1 MLQARQ
7 YVRLV
12 LEQNTTM
19 NLTGATNEDEA
30 FQMHIEDSLAL
41 LPVLDAI
48 TKRQTASRQEDAT
61 LLCSI
66 LDVGSGGGLPGVILA
81 IARPDWQVTLLDS
94 LRKRCI
100 FVEKAIKEVGVQNTN
115 VVWARAE
122 EAGQSQ
128 QHREVYDIAVAR
140 AVAKMRVL
148 AELCLPFVKPGGH
161 WLAAKGPDCEAEVV
175 AAENAIR
182 VLQGGPPSITPVNA
196 FGSSGQHVAVVVQ
209 KVAATPA
216 QYPRHPG
223 KPNKRPL

>member
-19 NLTGATNEDEA
+19 NLTGMSAVAKLVQGKQQRGVPRLNVGATNEDEA

-81 IARPDWQVTLLDS
+81 IARPDWQV
-94 LRKRCI
+94 
-100 FVEKAIKEVGVQNTN
+100 
-115 VVWARAE
+115 
-122 EAGQSQ
+122 
-128 QHREVYDIAVAR
+128 
-140 AVAKMRVL
+140 
-148 AELCLPFVKPGGH
+148 
-161 WLAAKGPDCEAEVV
+161 
-175 AAENAIR
+175 
-182 VLQGGPPSITPVNA
+182 PP
-196 FGSSGQHVAVVVQ
+196 
-209 KVAATPA
+209 
-216 QYPRHPG
+216 
-223 KPNKRPL
+223 